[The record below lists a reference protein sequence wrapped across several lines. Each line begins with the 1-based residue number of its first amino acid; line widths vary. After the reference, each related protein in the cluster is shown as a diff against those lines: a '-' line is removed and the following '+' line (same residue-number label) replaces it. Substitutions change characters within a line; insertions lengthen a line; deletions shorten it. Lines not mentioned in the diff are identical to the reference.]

1 MSWELAAWLLL
12 GGSTVLIFLGLPV
25 AFGFLVI
32 NLVGAWLYLGGEPG
46 LGRGETV
53 FKVGHGSTLAEVEL
67 VLDLD
72 GKGIAGPGLLKG
84 FKGIPLAQFR
94 RF

>member
-46 LGRGETV
+46 LVQLARLIDCEGQRPPPSGE
-53 FKVGHGSTLAEVEL
+53 G
-67 VLDLD
+67 D
-72 GKGIAGPGLLKG
+72 
-84 FKGIPLAQFR
+84 
-94 RF
+94 